1 MQNEENKTTQEPNSK
16 LYVGGVLAGILG
28 LTVFGLLTG
37 KQDTVI
43 SFYKSAG
50 LLLTALSILVLI
62 HEWGHYITA
71 KMFGMRVEKFYLFFD
86 AWGVKLFS
94 FTKNGTEYG
103 MGWLPLGGYVK
114 ISGII
119 DENMDTSFLESE
131 PQPWEFRSKPVW
143 QRIIVMIGGVV
154 MNVILGILI
163 LSAVYLIYGEEK
175 TPMSSVKNG
184 IEVRNPAKLKTTEG
198 TYRTFYPIAYQLGL
212 RNGDE
217 IISFKGEKHE
227 FLEGYSKP
235 NLLVKEGGYF
245 EIKRNG
251 KEMKIEIPA
260 NAMDMLQSDTILPS
274 KELFGVNVPAKIQP
288 TKDPKYPSM
297 ALKAGLQAGDIIT
310 KLDST
315 PITYYVDIFNY
326 TTQKK
331 PEDSIKVT
339 YTRAGQEKQIAFK
352 LDTLGKMG
360 VGPDSLM
367 LAALKTQIDYNVFT
381 AFGPGTRSAF
391 EVVGDNVAGIGKMFK
406 GKISARKSM
415 MGPVG
420 MGQAYGRIFDV
431 GGWRSVIYLTGVISM
446 LLAFFNII
454 PLPLPVLDGGHVMFL
469 LYEWIRGK
477 AAPMKVFFIAQ
488 NIGIF
493 LVLGLMLFSFGN
505 DLLRIF
511 LK

>member
-1 MQNEENKTTQEPNSK
+1 MQNEENKTAQETNPK
-16 LYVGGVLAGILG
+16 IYVGAVLAAVVG
-28 LTVFGLLTG
+28 LTAYGLLTG

-50 LLLTALSILVLI
+50 LLLSALSILVLI
-62 HEWGHYITA
+62 HEWGHYISA

-103 MGWLPLGGYVK
+103 IGWLPLGGYVK
-114 ISGII
+114 ISGMV

-143 QRIIVMIGGVV
+143 QRLIVMVGGVV
-154 MNVILGILI
+154 MNVILGIFI
-163 LSAVYLIYGEEK
+163 LSMVYMIYGEEK
-175 TPMSSVKNG
+175 TPMTALKNG
-184 IEVRNPAKLKTTEG
+184 IEVKNPAKLKTIDG
-198 TYRTFYPIAYQLGL
+198 TYKTFYPLAYQLGL

-217 IISFKGEKHE
+217 IVSFKGEKHD
-227 FLEGYSKP
+227 FLEEYSKP
-235 NLLVKEGGYF
+235 NLLVKDEGYF
-245 EIKRNG
+245 EVNRNG
-251 KEMKIEIPA
+251 KLLQIDIPA
-260 NAMDMLQSDTILPS
+260 NAMDMLQADSILPS

-288 TKDPKYPSM
+288 AKDTK
-297 ALKAGLQAGDIIT
+297 AAQAGLKAGDIIV

-315 PITYYVDIFNY
+315 PIKYYVDIFNY

-331 PEDSIKVT
+331 PEDSIHVV
-339 YTRAGQEKQIAFK
+339 YERQGKQMPLLAFK

-360 VGPDSLM
+360 VFADSAM
-367 LAALKTQIDYNVFT
+367 MVSLKTPINYNFFT
-381 AFGPGTRSAF
+381 AFAPGTKSAF
-391 EVVGDNVAGIGKMFK
+391 EVVGDNVAGIAKMFK

-493 LVLGLMLFSFGN
+493 LVLGLMLFTLGN